1 MVGYTQKTDPEKT
14 SKALGREIRVSPK
27 KCEEVCRNI
36 RGMEVEE
43 AKRFLREVMAL
54 KRPVKYTKYKMYL
67 SHKSGVGP
75 GRYPVK
81 AAKEIL
87 RVIESA
93 QHNAEY
99 KGLDS
104 ENMKIHTI
112 AVHRGRVYR
121 NRMPRAHGRATPW
134 NDLTS
139 HIEVILEE
147 RESS

>member
-1 MVGYTQKTDPEKT
+1 MVGYTQDADPEKT
-14 SKALGREIRVSPK
+14 AKALGKEIRVSPK
-27 KCEEVCRNI
+27 KCEEVCRSL
-36 RGMEVEE
+36 RGMKVEKAKEFLYEVI
-43 AKRFLREVMAL
+43 AL

-67 SHKSGVGP
+67 SHKPGVGP

-81 AAKEIL
+81 PAKEIL
-87 RVIESA
+87 KVIESA

-104 ENMKIHTI
+104 ENMRIHTI
-112 AVHRGRVYR
+112 AIHRGRPVR
-121 NRMPRAHGRATPW
+121 GMMPRAFGRSTQW

-147 RESS
+147 LEVS